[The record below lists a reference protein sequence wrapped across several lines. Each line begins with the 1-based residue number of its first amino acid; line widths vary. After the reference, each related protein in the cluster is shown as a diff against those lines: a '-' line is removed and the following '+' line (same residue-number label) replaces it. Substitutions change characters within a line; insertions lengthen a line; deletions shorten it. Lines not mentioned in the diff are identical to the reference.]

1 MFNCFPFVKVFVMHF
16 SHNQLIVNGE
26 GSLVESLSDVCV
38 VLEIL
43 HSILFGAEFRDFSL
57 NDFLVQLNVK

>member
-1 MFNCFPFVKVFVMHF
+1 MHF
-16 SHNQLIVNGE
+16 SHNQLIVNRE
-26 GSLVESLSDVCV
+26 GSLVESFSDVCV

-43 HSILFGAEFRDFSL
+43 HSILFGAEFRNFSL